1 MILRLS
7 SIIKI
12 TILTKQLTNQTK
24 FWQFG
29 WSSYLQR
36 VIMCDDNLRGY
47 LAVGTFS
54 PEREGVGKFSGFFYY
69 KWTVIQHRQRKLK
82 SVIWGGYI
90 TSIHQRSYP
99 EKTKDNLWE
108 AEETRRVRK
117 EVNREM
123 RLTVW
128 RHWWCILCMLTILWL
143 LLMMTMP
150 MSDIQHK
157 VIFTRLVLCDF
168 ASSHRKAVLEMHS
181 N

>member
-1 MILRLS
+1 M
-7 SIIKI
+7 
-12 TILTKQLTNQTK
+12 
-24 FWQFG
+24 
-29 WSSYLQR
+29 
-36 VIMCDDNLRGY
+36 
-47 LAVGTFS
+47 
-54 PEREGVGKFSGFFYY
+54 
-69 KWTVIQHRQRKLK
+69 VIQHRQRKLK

-123 RLTVW
+123 RLTVTS
-128 RHWWCILCMLTILWL
+128 LMMYTMLTILWL
-143 LLMMTMP
+143 LVMMTMP

-168 ASSHRKAVLEMHS
+168 ASSHKKVVREMNS
-181 N
+181 NQTNQHEPMLRHGMPNPYFDKSFYQQKICHMRGLLYTCCRFCLPMIDN